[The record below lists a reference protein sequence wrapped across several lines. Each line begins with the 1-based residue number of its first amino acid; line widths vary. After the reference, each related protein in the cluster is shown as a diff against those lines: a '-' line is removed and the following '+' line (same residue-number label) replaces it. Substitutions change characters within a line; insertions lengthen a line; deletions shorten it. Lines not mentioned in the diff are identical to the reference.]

1 MRSDTL
7 NSGMAALP
15 AVPAKRDS
23 APWLQFGV
31 SFAVTLLVV
40 APVLIIAYQS
50 LQTAALYESDRTWT
64 LSNYTKLLAQG
75 EFFQAV
81 RNSLALACVA
91 TAVALAVGL
100 PSAIAFSRV
109 DLPFRSWL
117 ETAMLAP
124 IYVSQLVLAFGW
136 YVLYG
141 PSGYLTMV
149 LKRAVGDVPWDLASI
164 TGMGVLGG
172 MAMAPYVML
181 NCMSSLALTDASLED
196 AARVSGASPWR
207 VIRTITVPLLKPA
220 IVYLVLLTFVGG
232 LEMLS
237 IPLIFGW
244 PAGLEFFTTYL
255 LREGLGRTVPD
266 YGMLGAAAFLL
277 LALVAVCVLLQRR
290 LVGAVQR
297 YVTVRGK
304 AQRPKPLHL
313 GVWRWVVAGA
323 LGLYVLFT
331 AVLPLASL
339 VLRSVV
345 RFLTPLVSPFDYLTL
360 DHFKALLHQE
370 VYVRAMINTV
380 TVSAVG
386 AALTAALVALA
397 AIIVHRSDNAYR
409 RSLEMFL
416 LLPRAVPGMVVG
428 IGFLWVTLWTPGL
441 SLLHGTIWILII
453 AYTMR
458 GLPTAYAAIGPSLM
472 QIGREIDQSARVSG
486 AGWWTT
492 CWKIVLPIA
501 KTALGAAYLLLFLA
515 FFKEYAAAVYLTGA
529 GGEVIGTEL
538 LHMWAKGDA
547 GPVAALSVVQLAFT
561 LILAGMIRRMSR
573 EQKPWLT

>member
-1 MRSDTL
+1 MRSETL
-7 NSGMAALP
+7 NTGAVALP
-15 AVPAKRDS
+15 AVPAKRDK

-40 APVLIIAYQS
+40 APILIIAYQS

-64 LSNYTKLLAQG
+64 LANYTKLLTQE
-75 EFFQAV
+75 EFFGAV

-91 TAVALAVGL
+91 TVVALAVGL
-100 PSAIAFSRV
+100 PSAIAFSRI

-117 ETAMLAP
+117 ETAMMAP

-141 PSGYLTMV
+141 PSGYLTMA

-304 AQRPKPLHL
+304 AQRSKPLNL
-313 GVWRWVVAGA
+313 GAWRWVVAGV

>member
-1 MRSDTL
+1 MRFDTL
-7 NSGMAALP
+7 NSGLAALP
-15 AVPAKRDS
+15 AVTAKRDT
-23 APWLQFGV
+23 APWFQFGV

-40 APVLIIAYQS
+40 APILIIAYQS

-64 LSNYTKLLAQG
+64 LSNYTKLLAQE
-75 EFFQAV
+75 EFFHAV

-91 TAVALAVGL
+91 TVVALAVGL

-117 ETAMLAP
+117 ETAMLSP

-141 PSGYLTMV
+141 PSGYLTMA

-207 VIRTITVPLLKPA
+207 VIRAITVPLLKPA

-304 AQRPKPLHL
+304 AQRSKPLHL
-313 GVWRWVVAGA
+313 GAWRWVVAGA

-370 VYVRAMINTV
+370 VYARAMINTV
-380 TVSAVG
+380 TISAVG

-458 GLPTAYAAIGPSLM
+458 GLPTAYAAISPSLM

-492 CWKIVLPIA
+492 CWKIVLPIT

>member
-1 MRSDTL
+1 MRSE
-7 NSGMAALP
+7 ALQSLGPDVAGARP
-15 AVPAKRDS
+15 ARDS
-23 APWLQFGV
+23 GALLQTGTSV
-31 SFAVTLLVV
+31 VVTLLVL
-40 APVLIIAYQS
+40 APILIIAYQS
-50 LQTAALYESDRTWT
+50 LQTAALYESSRTWT
-64 LSNYTKLLAQG
+64 LSNYTRLFTQA
-75 EFFQAV
+75 EFYFAV
-81 RNSLALACVA
+81 KNSLVLAVVA
-91 TAVALAVGL
+91 TLTALLVGL
-100 PSAIAFSRV
+100 PAAIAFSRIDV
-109 DLPFRSWL
+109 PGRALL
-117 ETAMLAP
+117 ETTMLAP

-141 PSGYLTMV
+141 PSGYLTLM
-149 LKRAVGDVPWDLASI
+149 LKRSFGDVPWDLASV

-172 MAMAPYVML
+172 LAMAPYVML

-196 AARVSGASPWR
+196 AARSVGASPWR
-207 VIRTITVPLLKPA
+207 VIRSVTVPLLKPA

-266 YGMLGAAAFLL
+266 YGMLGAAAFML
-277 LALVAVCVLLQRR
+277 LALVAICVLLQRR

-304 AQRPKPLHL
+304 AQRPKPLEI
-313 GVWRWVVAGA
+313 GGWRWVIAGL
-323 LGLYVLFT
+323 LGTYVLFT
-331 AVLPLASL
+331 AVLPLAAL
-339 VLRSVV
+339 VLRASV

-360 DHFKALLHQE
+360 DHFKALLTQE
-370 VYVRAMINTV
+370 VYVRAMVNTV
-380 TVSAVG
+380 TVSAL
-386 AALTAALVALA
+386 AAAVTVVLVAFA
-397 AIIVHRSDNAYR
+397 AIIVHRSDHPFR
-409 RSLEMFL
+409 RSLEMLL

-441 SLLHGTIWILII
+441 GLLHGTIWILIL

-458 GLPTAYAAIGPSLM
+458 GLPTAYAAISPSLL
-472 QIGREIDQSARVSG
+472 QIGRELDQSARVSG
-486 AGWWTT
+486 ANWVTV
-492 CWKIVLPIA
+492 CWRVVLPIA
-501 KTALGAAYLLLFLA
+501 KTALGAAYLLLFLS

-547 GPVAALSVVQLAFT
+547 GPVAALSVIQLLFT
-561 LILAGMIRRMSR
+561 LVLARVIRRMSA